1 MVQHWIIRV
10 GDGIHFIS
18 SSKFNIWGINSKD
31 KCNTSKFLKEVHEGD
46 ILWFVTSNSK
56 GKAIAVADFKELK
69 ERQTGPLVNFTQTNE
84 ELGWTKSEGDWDI
97 EIHFNELYNIN
108 ELNILTRIRSP
119 RTYRRYSDNIDKIP
133 VNLVE
138 EYANIVKYT
147 KVTREM

>member
-1 MVQHWIIRV
+1 MIEHWIIRV

-31 KCNTSKFLKEVHEGD
+31 KCNTSKFLEEAKEKD

-56 GKAIAVADFKELK
+56 GKAIAVSTFKELK
-69 ERQTGPLVNFTQTNE
+69 ERQIGPLINFTQTNE

-97 EIHFNELYNIN
+97 EIHFTELYNIN